1 MDDRLLDRRA
11 PSSPADTHRRWVLTP
26 HRSLGRAGF
35 LAVMTGLCAVSF
47 VAGLAFAAIGAWPVA
62 GFLGLDVL
70 LVWAAFRLNY
80 RSARRHEVVEL
91 TFDALTVTHVT
102 PAGRRRSMRFNPYWV
117 RVALSERTDGRT
129 RLGLVLH
136 GRETVLGAF
145 LSDDDRRGFAAELG
159 RALAEN
165 RTRTG

>member
-1 MDDRLLDRRA
+1 MDDRPPDHRMSAPRAADRR
-11 PSSPADTHRRWVLTP
+11 TWVLTP

-35 LAVMTGLCAVSF
+35 LAIMAGLSAVSF
-47 VAGLAFAAIGAWPVA
+47 VAGLAFAAMGAWPVA
-62 GFLGLDVL
+62 GFFGLDVL

-80 RSARRHEVVEL
+80 RAARRHEIVEL
-91 TFDALTVTHVT
+91 AWDTLTVTHVT
-102 PAGRRRSMRFNPYWV
+102 PAGRRQAVRFNPYWV

-145 LSDDDRRGFAAELG
+145 LSDDDRRDFAAELG

-165 RTRTG
+165 RTRTS